1 MFSSVF
7 SNILFSCLKSEL
19 QKHVFKTK
27 QDYVRVTPPATHV
40 AVLFLVNMF
49 SRVLPM
55 HIYIHVLYAQI
66 IAQPF
71 FLTLLF
77 AGIPVLCPSTQSNI
91 FRTIT
96 NGFTM
101 FSYTN
106 GI

>member
-1 MFSSVF
+1 M
-7 SNILFSCLKSEL
+7 
-19 QKHVFKTK
+19 
-27 QDYVRVTPPATHV
+27 RVTPPATHV
-40 AVLFLVNMF
+40 AVLFLVNTF

-55 HIYIHVLYAQI
+55 HIYIHVLYAQMI
-66 IAQPF
+66 SHPVF
-71 FLTLLF
+71 FTLLF

-106 GI
+106 GT